1 MRLEVKDITAVND
14 KVIKSAGVAGVIIFI
29 TLFINLPNNNITID
43 ILTEKRYNG
52 NKEI

>member
-1 MRLEVKDITAVND
+1 MIAN
-14 KVIKSAGVAGVIIFI
+14 IFLI
-29 TLFINLPNNNITID
+29 TLFINVPNNNITMD